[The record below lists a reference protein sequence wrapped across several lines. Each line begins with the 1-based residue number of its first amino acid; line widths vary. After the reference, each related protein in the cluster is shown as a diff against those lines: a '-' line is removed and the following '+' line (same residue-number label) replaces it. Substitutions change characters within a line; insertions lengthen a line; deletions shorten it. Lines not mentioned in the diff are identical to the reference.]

1 MYSYHLFL
9 ISSASV
15 RSLLFLSFFVPTF
28 AWNVLLICPVFLK
41 RSLSLSHSILVLCL
55 FALFIY
61 VYLDVDV
68 HLCVSIYEA
77 CLLCYQV
84 KVGVPR
90 FLVSPGMAS
99 VLGTPVE
106 LCLSTHWLRGRQQA
120 SFHPPPVLPCQF
132 VINHFL
138 FYFFAKNENMASV
151 HLFIYPTNVSLLLA
165 CPRYVS
171 WWMLSDLKSRCWT
184 WRRNLWLPEEGCGRD
199 IIQMCNFCEEWE
211 AGAGEEATGHV
222 AVGATATSSLGG
234 LWGQESSCQTEEP
247 TGPHGTQME
256 SRETGAS
263 PGPPAS
269 GRTQGP
275 ASCWWPL
282 GAGREHGWCAV
293 HSLPRPAVCTG
304 GCSLCLSRGGGVVWA
319 GVGRETGGGEYLHSR
334 AAA

>member
-1 MYSYHLFL
+1 MSRESTNYTRTHGPKE
-9 ISSASV
+9 
-15 RSLLFLSFFVPTF
+15 R
-28 AWNVLLICPVFLK
+28 NVQETQFT
-41 RSLSLSHSILVLCL
+41 
-55 FALFIY
+55 
-61 VYLDVDV
+61 
-68 HLCVSIYEA
+68 HLCCQRSGCKDNRATENTYNETKT
-77 CLLCYQV
+77 QN
-84 KVGVPR
+84 
-90 FLVSPGMAS
+90 
-99 VLGTPVE
+99 VE
-106 LCLSTHWLRGRQQA
+106 LRVRTSAAGST
-120 SFHPPPVLPCQF
+120 
-132 VINHFL
+132 
-138 FYFFAKNENMASV
+138 
-151 HLFIYPTNVSLLLA
+151 
-165 CPRYVS
+165 
-171 WWMLSDLKSRCWT
+171 
-184 WRRNLWLPEEGCGRD
+184 EEGCGRD